1 MAVKKE
7 NLPKG
12 IMWRE
17 DKHMYLGRV
26 TYQGKTRCLYD
37 DNWKRLEIRLNALRE
52 QLEKGT
58 YTEECKLTLN
68 QWFDEWMEKYKKN
81 TVKYGTYHNYSN
93 HYNFYVRNGIGRKK
107 LKDINVD
114 DIQGIYNNLREMDFA
129 QGTIKLLGATLNG
142 CFKKAVNK
150 RMINFNPV
158 PYAEIPRCKE
168 KKEKYVFTRNE
179 QRQFL
184 EYSKGSYLETF
195 FSVVIMTG
203 MRNGEARALRWCD
216 IDFENKVINICHT
229 MIWVEG
235 EGHRLDMPKTK
246 ASKRKIPMLQQAYIV
261 LYDMKERA
269 EKMGIGNPENYVF
282 CLPDGAEL
290 SRARVEIELEK
301 IEKKMK
307 MDNLEIGHFTC
318 HTLRHVFA
326 TRAIESG
333 MKPQVLKK
341 ILGHSSL
348 QVTMDLYAHVLGE
361 EKVEE
366 MGLLEGA
373 FEI

>member
-114 DIQGIYNNLREMDFA
+114 DIQAIYNDLREMDFA

-246 ASKRKIPMLQQAYIV
+246 ASKRKIPMLQ
-261 LYDMKERA
+261 
-269 EKMGIGNPENYVF
+269 
-282 CLPDGAEL
+282 
-290 SRARVEIELEK
+290 
-301 IEKKMK
+301 
-307 MDNLEIGHFTC
+307 
-318 HTLRHVFA
+318 
-326 TRAIESG
+326 
-333 MKPQVLKK
+333 
-341 ILGHSSL
+341 
-348 QVTMDLYAHVLGE
+348 
-361 EKVEE
+361 
-366 MGLLEGA
+366 
-373 FEI
+373 

>member
-1 MAVKKE
+1 
-7 NLPKG
+7 
-12 IMWRE
+12 
-17 DKHMYLGRV
+17 
-26 TYQGKTRCLYD
+26 
-37 DNWKRLEIRLNALRE
+37 
-52 QLEKGT
+52 
-58 YTEECKLTLN
+58 
-68 QWFDEWMEKYKKN
+68 MEKYKKN

-114 DIQGIYNNLREMDFA
+114 DIQAIYNDLREMDFA

-307 MDNLEIGHFTC
+307 ADNLEIEHFTC

>member
-12 IMWRE
+12 IGWRE
-17 DKHMYLGRV
+17 DKSMYLGRV
-26 TYQGKTRCLYD
+26 TYQGKTHNLYD

-52 QLEKGT
+52 QLKQGT

-93 HYNFYVRNGIGRKK
+93 HYDFYVRNGIGRKK

-114 DIQGIYNNLREMDFA
+114 DVQGIYNDLREKDFA

-168 KKEKYVFTRNE
+168 KREKYVFTRDE
-179 QRQFL
+179 QKQFL

-195 FSVVIMTG
+195 FSAVIMTG

-216 IDFENKVINICHT
+216 VDFENKVINIRHT

-235 EGHRLDMPKTK
+235 EGHRLDTPKTK
-246 ASKRKIPMLQQAYIV
+246 ASKREIPMLQQIYIL
-261 LYDMKERA
+261 LYNKKERA
-269 EKMGIGNPENYVF
+269 EKMGIGNPENFVF
-282 CLPDGAEL
+282 CLPDGAVL

-307 MDNLEIGHFTC
+307 ADNIGVGHFTC

-373 FEI
+373 FKI